1 MTISTPDK
9 PVQPK
14 NFLRDKLSTKD
25 ASFKAAAADVT
36 MVAGSVGATVVA
48 IHQIVAIASAASG
61 PAVLFHIALGLFLP
75 MLCLFLAA
83 LIASA
88 FDRDAVNRWKP
99 GKGGLGFKPAAN

>member
-1 MTISTPDK
+1 MTTSNSK
-9 PVQPK
+9 PAQTK
-14 NFLRDKLSTKD
+14 NFLLDKLSIKD
-25 ASFKAAAADVT
+25 DSLRETAADVA

-88 FDRDAVNRWKP
+88 LDGDAVDRWKP